1 MRNQNSQTIKA
12 FVICESHI
20 FRSGLRTILESQ
32 AIDVIGEESMTRAS
46 VDTICRDHPDVVLV
60 DLDPRGPDGLML
72 IGALCKSSEH
82 PAVLIVADLADH
94 DSAHKSLALGA
105 SGIVL
110 KMQPPSVLV
119 AAVRELCHSLPKAA
133 KTDAYPTPTSRKLMK
148 LSDDQADTIKLDSLT
163 TREREIIRLIGLGL
177 KNKDIANRLSI
188 SDITVRHH
196 LTSIFCKL
204 GITDRQNLLIMAYRC
219 GLADLSFSTESTDRR
234 NWKSAAS

>member
-1 MRNQNSQTIKA
+1 MRNQASKA

-20 FRSGLRTILESQ
+20 VRSGLRTILE
-32 AIDVIGEESMTRAS
+32 AHAVNVVGEESITRSSA
-46 VDTICRDHPDVVLV
+46 DTICRYHADVVLV
-60 DLDPRGPDGLML
+60 DLDRRAPDALML
-72 IGALCKSSEH
+72 ISALCKSSEH

-94 DSAHKSLALGA
+94 DLAQKSLSVGA

-110 KMQPPSVLV
+110 KMQPPSLLV
-119 AAVRELCHSLPKAA
+119 AAVRELCHSLS
-133 KTDAYPTPTSRKLMK
+133 KTNETEIDEIHTKRTLMK
-148 LSDDQADTIKLDSLT
+148 LSDDHADTMKLDSLT

-204 GITDRQNLLIMAYRC
+204 GITDRQNLLILAYRH
-219 GLADLSFSTESTDRR
+219 GLLDPSL
-234 NWKSAAS
+234 KGQSA